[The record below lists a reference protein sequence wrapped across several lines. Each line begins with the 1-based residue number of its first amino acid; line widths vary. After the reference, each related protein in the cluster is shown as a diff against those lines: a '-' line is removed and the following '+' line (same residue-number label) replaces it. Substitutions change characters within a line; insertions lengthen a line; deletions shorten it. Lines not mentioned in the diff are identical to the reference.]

1 MKIISRKSMQFN
13 RNLSTSSS
21 LVFKPTQQFNNHI
34 IPLHISSSIRN
45 FSTNTDVTSYKIKPP
60 KNLLGIHFVPQQQA
74 YVVER
79 LASYGSE
86 DPVYSVVQLAQT
98 VMRKEIGKITL
109 DKTFEER
116 FELNRSILNS
126 INDRPL
132 RTDWGLE
139 CLRYEIKDISPPKGV
154 KVAME
159 KQAEAELKKRAKA
172 LISEGQRQ
180 AAINVADGK
189 KMAVILESEAAKRD
203 QVNRAKG
210 EADAILANAQATA
223 RAITEV
229 SRAILEN
236 GGADDTSLRVAEQY
250 VEVFEKI
257 NKMAT
262 VTLLPEDSSD
272 AANPI
277 SQGVAIHSKLS
288 TTNQ

>member
-1 MKIISRKSMQFN
+1 MHHDADNIDP
-13 RNLSTSSS
+13 
-21 LVFKPTQQFNNHI
+21 V
-34 IPLHISSSIRN
+34 
-45 FSTNTDVTSYKIKPP
+45 
-60 KNLLGIHFVPQQQA
+60 
-74 YVVER
+74 

-98 VMRKEIGKITL
+98 VMCKVLGKITL
-109 DKTFEER
+109 DKTFEELI
-116 FELNRSILNS
+116 ELNRSILNS

-139 CLRYEIKDISPPKGV
+139 CLRYEIKEISPPKGV

-236 GGADDTSLRVAEQY
+236 GGADATSLRVAEQY

-272 AANPI
+272 AASLI
-277 SQGVAIHSKLS
+277 SQGVAIHSKSFQLLCLS
-288 TTNQ
+288 E